1 MGSANDESPLAE
13 QLAAQLGT
21 RHATVM
27 VRKADFIEQRE
38 QLLAAMDQPSIDG
51 VNTWFVSQ
59 AAASQGIKVALSGL
73 GGDEL
78 FASYPSFADLPRI
91 RNLARPFGRCP
102 TLGNGLRQFSLS
114 LRRRITTQEMRRLAE
129 LFVHTVRGL
138 PAAWFGCDPYKCTLP
153 IFEWAFVVRG
163 TPGLSHANL
172 FRYSESVS
180 FLRLQRSMVIS
191 RQTGPL
197 LGGPL

>member
-1 MGSANDESPLAE
+1 VADVPVGMFLSAGIDSALITALSVAHGERPHTLTLAFAEYVGSANDESPLAE

-73 GGDEL
+73 GGDERMACHRL
-78 FASYPSFADLPRI
+78 SSPRKRGSKASCTRI
-91 RNLARPFGRCP
+91 QA
-102 TLGNGLRQFSLS
+102 
-114 LRRRITTQEMRRLAE
+114 
-129 LFVHTVRGL
+129 
-138 PAAWFGCDPYKCTLP
+138 
-153 IFEWAFVVRG
+153 
-163 TPGLSHANL
+163 
-172 FRYSESVS
+172 
-180 FLRLQRSMVIS
+180 FLRLSQRQMVIVCY
-191 RQTGPL
+191 
-197 LGGPL
+197 